1 MTRMSEEQL
10 RRRRRAERM
19 RRERMRARRQ
29 RALAVAVAILLVVCG
44 VVWALRP
51 PPTALIS
58 VMRGVRGDISFD
70 AVFTLKKAF
79 AAERTRAQQEAA
91 RPKPLVPAPGVRTIV
106 VDKSDQTVT
115 LYEKTGK
122 PIDRFPCAS
131 GVTYPRIG
139 EYHGLRK
146 VRSVLEPVRRH
157 DLLLV
162 HPVREVGQGQQHR
175 VPLYPGQPR
184 RHAGRRARQTG
195 EPRLRPIEQGQGR
208 VRLQLG
214 ERGHPRDRAGLA
226 RRGLRR
232 SGRRPILARSR
243 RSHRRSRRP
252 RAARQ
257 RRRPRPWWA
266 ERARARCPC

>member
-29 RALAVAVAILLVVCG
+29 RALAVAVAILLVACG

-51 PPTALIS
+51 PPTALDS

-139 EYHGLRK
+139 EYHVYGRSAQSWSLYDDTTFYWFTQFEKSDKGNNIGFHSIPQNPDGTLVGGLGK
-146 VRSVLEPVRRH
+146 PVSH
-157 DLLLV
+157 
-162 HPVREVGQGQQHR
+162 GC
-175 VPLYPGQPR
+175 
-184 RHAGRRARQTG
+184 
-195 EPRLRPIEQGQGR
+195 
-208 VRLQLG
+208 VRLNKAKA
-214 ERGHPRDRAGLA
+214 EFVYN
-226 RRGLRR
+226 
-232 SGRRPILARSR
+232 
-243 RSHRRSRRP
+243 
-252 RAARQ
+252 
-257 RRRPRPWWA
+257 WA
-266 ERARARCPC
+266 SEGTHVIVQD